1 MHKGRILF
9 ADNNERFLK
18 FRSEFLESAGYE
30 VIKAYTYEDAER
42 LLRDMWFHLAILDIR
57 LLNDDDDLDISG
69 LRLAQDDALRAVP
82 KVMLTGFPN
91 VAAVR
96 EALRPEVDRL
106 PPAVDFVSK
115 SDGVEALTSAIER
128 AFEKHVRIN
137 RNLDIRWDQRERLS
151 FPHLV
156 NLIQL
161 DLPNE
166 ILVQRADE
174 LEDLVRRLFYDYQ
187 QVRMGRLLWD
197 ADGRFCLPVLAAS
210 PEGTTDAK
218 IVICGEPNQIRQE
231 RELMARL
238 APETLQGTRV
248 YKEETPHFGA
258 TAYVLSSA
266 DAGTVQTLRDLF
278 HGGGVRL
285 VRSAIEDLTSN
296 VLTAWHKHGHAVAE
310 TSDLVS
316 LYRHWAGLNEDVLP
330 YTEVECRTDALI
342 QAVRPFIGAVE
353 IERGDG
359 KICFRFPNESPL
371 TYPDPVA
378 AAHAPLP
385 ICEAPVVCKP
395 SPGGLSAD
403 NVLVDA
409 EQKTRL
415 TDFAHAG
422 QAPQWWDFVCL
433 EAAIRFDLSYTAEL
447 SAWHEFEKCLVT
459 PDRLHTRLQA
469 GEVIASL
476 KTSIAVI
483 EQIRRQAGSEAG
495 PDPAPYNAG
504 MLVWAVAAVA
514 QYEPRVLYTQADLM
528 RGVHLLLAGAMIA
541 ERLGDPTDIPP
552 PGGRLRLDED
562 GKVWRGER
570 RVAVLTGLRLELL
583 RCLYERAGQIVDNR
597 TIVNTVYGEEYDAA
611 DRAQK
616 QRTRQEISRLRAEIE
631 PDTSCQ
637 LYLRTVRGKGYRLHV
652 GGELEE

>member
-1 MHKGRILF
+1 MRKGRILF

-18 FRSEFLESAGYE
+18 VRSEFLESAGYE
-30 VIKAYTYEDAER
+30 VIKASTHKDAER
-42 LLRDMWFHLAILDIR
+42 LLRGMWFHLAILDVR
-57 LLNDDDDLDISG
+57 LLNDDDDMDMSG

-91 VAAVR
+91 VDAVR

-128 AFEKHVRIN
+128 AFEKYVRIN
-137 RNLDIRWDQRERLS
+137 WALDIQWDQRERLS

-156 NLIQL
+156 NLIQPS
-161 DLPNE
+161 LPNE

-238 APETLQGTRV
+238 APETLQGARV

-266 DAGTVQTLRDLF
+266 DAGTVQTLRELF
-278 HGGGVRL
+278 HGAGART
-285 VRSAIEDLTSN
+285 VRSAIEHLTCD
-296 VLTAWHKHGHAVAE
+296 VLAAWHTHGHVMAE
-310 TSDLVS
+310 TPDLMS
-316 LYRHWAGLNEDVLP
+316 LYRQWVDLKEDVLP
-330 YTEVECRTDALI
+330 RIEVERRVDTL
-342 QAVRPFIGAVE
+342 VRAACPFISPVQ
-353 IERGDG
+353 IERGEG
-359 KICFRFPNESPL
+359 KVSFHFPNELPSI
-371 TYPDPVA
+371 YPDPVA
-378 AAHAPLP
+378 AIYASSPD
-385 ICEAPVVCKP
+385 CEVPVVCRT
-395 SPGGLSAD
+395 SPGRLSAD

-459 PDRLHTRLQA
+459 PGELHTRLQVA
-469 GEVIASL
+469 DVIADL
-476 KTSIAVI
+476 RTSIAVI

-495 PDPAPYNAG
+495 PNPVPYYAG
-504 MLVWAVAAVA
+504 LLVWAVGAMA
-514 QYEPRVLYTQADLM
+514 QYEPGALYTQADLI
-528 RGVHLLLAGAMIA
+528 RGAHLFMAAAMMAKQLI
-541 ERLGDPTDIPP
+541 RPTDASTV
-552 PGGRLRLDED
+552 GGELRLDEE
-562 GKVWRGER
+562 GKVWIGDR
-570 RVAVLTGLRLELL
+570 RVAVLTGLRLGLF
-583 RCLYERAGQIVDNR
+583 RCLYERAGQIVDSR
-597 TIVNTVYGEEYDAA
+597 TIVDVVYGEKYDAA
-611 DRAQK
+611 DREQK
-616 QRTRQEISRLRAEIE
+616 QRIRQEISRLRAEIE
-631 PDTSCQ
+631 PDTRHVR
-637 LYLRTVRGKGYRLHV
+637 YLRTVRGKGYRLHL